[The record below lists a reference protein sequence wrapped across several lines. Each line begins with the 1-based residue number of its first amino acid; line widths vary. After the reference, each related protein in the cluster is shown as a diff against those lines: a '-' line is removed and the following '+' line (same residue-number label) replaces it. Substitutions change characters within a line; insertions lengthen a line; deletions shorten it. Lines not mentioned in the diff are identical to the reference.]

1 MLFLLLNNINCNKTS
16 FSFNRNQP
24 VSYISQFLVSNILF
38 IFTVY
43 ITNIKIST
51 KSSCVN
57 EVFIT
62 LKLYLIKQP
71 KSKNFKW
78 SLIHFLFTSLQY
90 FCFMDLSVM
99 PTYKFFFEILSM
111 SFSFKVFRDNERI
124 GNMRF
129 FNVVMNTIIF
139 RNIAKSH
146 TNIWE

>member
-71 KSKNFKW
+71 KSKNFGINHFPFEVVSFFCSTYFHGIKIYKLYI
-78 SLIHFLFTSLQY
+78 SLLTFLIYFSETFPLWRTIALSISL
-90 FCFMDLSVM
+90 FGL
-99 PTYKFFFEILSM
+99 
-111 SFSFKVFRDNERI
+111 
-124 GNMRF
+124 
-129 FNVVMNTIIF
+129 
-139 RNIAKSH
+139 
-146 TNIWE
+146 